1 MRSVP
6 GFAVLSL
13 AGFLPLILTG
23 CEIGSTSAPT
33 ADAGLAIH
41 GSVHGGQQPIV
52 GAEVYLLAANTTG
65 YGKPSV
71 SLLNAT
77 STGYSSSLGAYVPTA
92 ANGSFTITGDY
103 SCTPNTQVYLY
114 SLGGSQGGIAN
125 SAAGLLA
132 ALGNCPSSGNFL
144 SSTPFIAV
152 NEVSTVAAAYAF
164 AGFATDATHVSSSG
178 TPLAQIGIANAFANA
193 TNLAGISTGAA
204 LATTPAGNG
213 TVPQSEIN
221 TLANILASCIN
232 SSGALTGPISPSTCY
247 TLFNAA
253 QSAGSSGT
261 IPSDTATAAI
271 NIAHNPAANIASLC
285 GLQTATAPFQPD
297 LACSN
302 VSPSTYPNDFTISL
316 SISTGG
322 VLGLDALAIDG
333 LGNAWFVNSGSGSGA
348 FLNEYSN
355 LGAPISPATGY
366 IAAGGPLAVDASD
379 NVWIIGSGLFELN
392 NSGSL
397 ISPSTGYTGL
407 PGQPTAGLAFDVGG
421 NVWVSNYLYTISEFS
436 SSGTLILP
444 AATPEP
450 TRNGYSGADYTTT
463 SPAVDGS
470 NNVWTSFD
478 NYQEYGV
485 ATVNLTG
492 VLSSFFGG
500 GVYQNSTSFLAIDHS
515 GNVWVANFFAG
526 GLSEFSS
533 SGAAISPSTG
543 YTGGG
548 LVGVDALAIDGAGN
562 IWLSNL
568 TNQSAEDVTE
578 FSNAGS
584 PISPSTG
591 YIAGGG
597 SKAGSIAIDGSG
609 DVWIASGYYYGGLVE
624 LIGAATPVVTPIA
637 VGTKTNTLGAR
648 P

>member
-1 MRSVP
+1 MRLCFSFP
-6 GFAVLSL
+6 W
-13 AGFLPLILTG
+13 LPLACLLPLTLTG
-23 CEIGSTSAPT
+23 CSLSSTSAPT

-65 YGKPSV
+65 YGQPSK
-71 SLLNAT
+71 SLLNAA
-77 STGYSSSLGAYVPTA
+77 STGYASSLGAYVPTA
-92 ANGSFTITGDY
+92 PDGSFTITGDY

-144 SSTPFIAV
+144 SSTPYIVV

-193 TNLAGISTGAA
+193 TNLAGVSTGAA

-213 TVPQSEIN
+213 TVPQAEIN
-221 TLANILASCIN
+221 TLANILASCVN
-232 SSGALTGPISPSTCY
+232 SSGAYTGPTNPSTCY
-247 TLFNAA
+247 TLFNDA

-271 NIAHNPAANIASLC
+271 NMAHNPGANIAALY
-285 GLQTATAPFQPD
+285 GLSTANPPFGSALGAQ
-297 LACSN
+297 
-302 VSPSTYPNDFTISL
+302 PNDFTISL

-322 VLGLDALAIDG
+322 VLGLDGLAIDG
-333 LGNAWFVNSGSGSGA
+333 LGNAWFVNSGSGGGVAS

-366 IAAGGPLAVDASD
+366 IAASGLAVDASD
-379 NVWIIGSGLFELN
+379 NIWIIGGEVQGSGLASSLFELN
-392 NSGSL
+392 NSGAL
-397 ISPSTGYTGL
+397 ISPSTGYSVL
-407 PGQPTAGLAFDVGG
+407 PDQSEGIAFDVGG
-421 NVWVSNYLYTISEFS
+421 NVWVSSFLYTISEFS
-436 SSGTLILP
+436 SSGAVILP
-444 AATPEP
+444 AATAEP
-450 TRNGYSGADYTTT
+450 TRNGYSGADYSTT

-500 GVYQNSTSFLAIDHS
+500 GVYQNSTSTLAIDHS
-515 GNVWVANFFAG
+515 GNVWVANYFSRRPQRILELRRRP
-526 GLSEFSS
+526 LSIDWIH
-533 SGAAISPSTG
+533 GRRTG
-543 YTGGG
+543 RRRR
-548 LVGVDALAIDGAGN
+548 L
-562 IWLSNL
+562 
-568 TNQSAEDVTE
+568 
-578 FSNAGS
+578 
-584 PISPSTG
+584 
-591 YIAGGG
+591 
-597 SKAGSIAIDGSG
+597 G
-609 DVWIASGYYYGGLVE
+609 DRWSRQYMAF
-624 LIGAATPVVTPIA
+624 
-637 VGTKTNTLGAR
+637 R
-648 P
+648 PD

>member
-1 MRSVP
+1 MRLCFSFP
-6 GFAVLSL
+6 WLPLACLLSL
-13 AGFLPLILTG
+13 TLTG
-23 CEIGSTSAPT
+23 CSLSSTSAPT
-33 ADAGLAIH
+33 TDAGLAIH

-65 YGKPSV
+65 YGHPSV
-71 SLLNAT
+71 SLLNAM
-77 STGYSSSLGAYVPTA
+77 STGYAGSLGAYVPTA
-92 ANGSFTITGDY
+92 ADGSFAITGDY

-144 SSTPFIAV
+144 TATPFIAV
-152 NEVSTVAAAYAF
+152 NEVSTIAAAYAF

-178 TPLAQIGIANAFANA
+178 TALAQIGIANAFANA

-213 TVPQSEIN
+213 TVPQAEIN
-221 TLANILASCIN
+221 TLANILASCVN
-232 SSGALTGPISPSTCY
+232 SSGAITGPTNPTACY

-271 NIAHNPAANIASLC
+271 NIAHNPGANIAALY
-285 GLQTATAPFQPD
+285 GLSTANPPFGSALGAQ
-297 LACSN
+297 
-302 VSPSTYPNDFTISL
+302 PNDFTISL

-322 VLGLDALAIDG
+322 VLGLGGIAIDG
-333 LGNAWFVNSGSGSGA
+333 LGNAWFVNNGSGSGA

-355 LGAPISPATGY
+355 LGAPISPANGY
-366 IAAGGPLAVDASD
+366 IAAGGALAVDASD

-407 PGQPTAGLAFDVGG
+407 PEQSGGIAFDVSG
-421 NVWVSNYLYTISEFS
+421 NVWVSSFLYTISEFS

-450 TRNGYSGADYTTT
+450 TRNGYSGADYSTT

-515 GNVWVANFFAG
+515 GNVWAANFFAG

-533 SGAAISPSTG
+533 SGGAISPSTG

-548 LVGVDALAIDGAGN
+548 LIGVDALAIDGAGN
-562 IWLSNL
+562 IWLSDL

-578 FSNAGS
+578 FSNSGS

-597 SKAGSIAIDGSG
+597 DKAGSIAIDGSG

>member
-6 GFAVLSL
+6 GLAVLSL
-13 AGFLPLILTG
+13 ACLLPLVLTG
-23 CEIGSTSAPT
+23 CEIGSTAAPT

-65 YGKPSV
+65 YGQPSV
-71 SLLNAT
+71 SKLSAT
-77 STGYSSSLGAYVPTA
+77 STGYSNSLGAYVPTA
-92 ANGSFTITGDY
+92 ADGSFTITGDY

-125 SAAGLLA
+125 PAAGLLA

-213 TVPQSEIN
+213 TVPQAEIN
-221 TLANILASCIN
+221 TLANILASCVN
-232 SSGALTGPISPSTCY
+232 SSGAVTGPTNPTACY
-247 TLFNAA
+247 TLFNNA

-271 NIAHNPAANIASLC
+271 NMAHNPGANIAALY
-285 GLQTATAPFQPD
+285 GLSTANPPFGSALGAQ
-297 LACSN
+297 
-302 VSPSTYPNDFTISL
+302 PNDFTISL
-316 SISTGG
+316 GISTFGLGG
-322 VLGLDALAIDG
+322 IAIDG
-333 LGNAWFVNSGSGSGA
+333 LGNAWFVTAGLPGIA
-348 FLNEYSN
+348 PFLNEYSN

-366 IAAGGPLAVDASD
+366 IAAGALAIDASD
-379 NVWIIGSGLFELN
+379 NVWIIGGEVQGSGLASSLFEVN
-392 NSGSL
+392 NAGAL
-397 ISPSTGYTGL
+397 ISPSTGYSVL
-407 PGQPTAGLAFDVGG
+407 PDDSSGIAVDGSG
-421 NVWVSNYLYTISEFS
+421 NVWVSSYLYTISEFS

-450 TRNGYSGADYTTT
+450 IRSGYSGSEYSTTY
-463 SPAVDGS
+463 PAVDGS
-470 NNVWTSFD
+470 NNVWTYFYDYGAS
-478 NYQEYGV
+478 GV

-500 GVYQNSTSFLAIDHS
+500 GVDNPGALAIDHS
-515 GNVWVANFFAG
+515 GNVWLANLG
-526 GLSEFSS
+526 NSSVSKFSS
-533 SGAAISPSTG
+533 AGAVSPSTG

-548 LVGVDALAIDGAGN
+548 LVNPYGLAIDGGGNVWVSDFNNHSAGN
-562 IWLSNL
+562 V
-568 TNQSAEDVTE
+568 AE
-578 FSNAGS
+578 FSNSGL

-591 YIAGGG
+591 YVAGAGYTR
-597 SKAGSIAIDGSG
+597 AGSIAVDGSG
-609 DVWIASGYYYGGLVE
+609 DVWIASQISYGDLIE

-637 VGTKTNTLGAR
+637 VGTKNNTLGAR

>member
-6 GFAVLSL
+6 GLAVLSL
-13 AGFLPLILTG
+13 ACLLPLVLTG
-23 CEIGSTSAPT
+23 CEIGSTAAPT

-65 YGKPSV
+65 YGQPSV
-71 SLLNAT
+71 SKLSAT
-77 STGYSSSLGAYVPTA
+77 STGYSNSLGAYVPTA
-92 ANGSFTITGDY
+92 ADGSFTITGDY

-144 SSTPFIAV
+144 TATPFIAV

-221 TLANILASCIN
+221 TLANILASCMN
-232 SSGALTGPISPSTCY
+232 SNGAVTGPTNPTACY
-247 TLFNAA
+247 TLFNSARA
-253 QSAGSSGT
+253 AGSSGT

-271 NIAHNPAANIASLC
+271 NIAHNPAANIAALY
-285 GLQTATAPFQPD
+285 GLSTANPPFGSALGAQ
-297 LACSN
+297 
-302 VSPSTYPNDFTISL
+302 PNDFTISL
-316 SISTGG
+316 SISTPG
-322 VLGLDALAIDG
+322 VLGLDALVIDG
-333 LGNAWFVNSGSGSGA
+333 LGNAWFVNSGTGTA
-348 FLNEYSN
+348 FLSEYSN

-366 IAAGGPLAVDASD
+366 VAAGGPLAVDASD

-407 PGQPTAGLAFDVGG
+407 PEQPTGSIAVDVSG
-421 NVWVSNYLYTISEFS
+421 NVWVSSFLYTISEFS

-450 TRNGYSGADYTTT
+450 TRNGYSGADYSTT

-500 GVYQNSTSFLAIDHS
+500 GVYQGSTSSLAIDHS
-515 GNVWVANFFAG
+515 GNVWVANYFAG

-533 SGAAISPSTG
+533 SGAISPSTG

-548 LVGVDALAIDGAGN
+548 LIGVSGLAIDGAGN
-562 IWLSNL
+562 IWLSDLN
-568 TNQSAEDVTE
+568 NRSAGNVTE
-578 FSNAGS
+578 FSNSGS
-584 PISPSTG
+584 PVSPSTG
-591 YIAGGG
+591 YVAGAGY
-597 SKAGSIAIDGSG
+597 SKSGSIAIDGSG
-609 DVWIASGYYYGGLVE
+609 DVWIACGTYYGGLIE

-637 VGTKTNTLGAR
+637 VGTKNNTLGAR

>member
-1 MRSVP
+1 MHLPCCVSR
-6 GFAVLSL
+6 LSL
-13 AGFLPLILTG
+13 AGLLPLVLTG
-23 CEIGSTSAPT
+23 CEISSTSAPT

-65 YGKPSV
+65 YGQPSK
-71 SLLNAT
+71 SLLNAA
-77 STGYSSSLGAYVPTA
+77 STGYASSLGAYVPTA
-92 ANGSFTITGDY
+92 PDGSFTITGDY

-144 SSTPFIAV
+144 SSTPYIVV

-193 TNLAGISTGAA
+193 TNLAGVSTGAA

-213 TVPQSEIN
+213 TVPQAEIN
-221 TLANILASCIN
+221 TLANILASCVN
-232 SSGALTGPISPSTCY
+232 SSGAYTGPTNPSTCY
-247 TLFNAA
+247 TLFNDA

-271 NIAHNPAANIASLC
+271 NMAHNPGANIAALY
-285 GLQTATAPFQPD
+285 GLSTANPPFGSALGAQ
-297 LACSN
+297 
-302 VSPSTYPNDFTISL
+302 PNDFTISL
-316 SISTGG
+316 SISTPN
-322 VLGLDALAIDG
+322 VLGLGGIAIDG
-333 LGNAWFVNSGSGSGA
+333 LGNAWFENSGSGSGA
-348 FLNEYSN
+348 FLSEYSN
-355 LGAPISPATGY
+355 LGAPIAPATGY
-366 IAAGGPLAVDASD
+366 VAAGGALAVDASD
-379 NVWIIGSGLFELN
+379 NVWIIGSGLIEVS
-392 NSGSL
+392 NSGAL

-407 PGQPTAGLAFDVGG
+407 PDQSGGIAFDVGG
-421 NVWVSNYLYTISEFS
+421 NVWVSSFLYTISEFS
-436 SSGTLILP
+436 NSGAVILP
-444 AATPEP
+444 AATAEP
-450 TRNGYSGADYTTT
+450 TRNGYSGSDYNTT

-478 NYQEYGV
+478 DYQEYGI

-492 VLSSFFGG
+492 VLNSFFGG
-500 GVYQNSTSFLAIDHS
+500 GVYQGTNSLLAIDHS
-515 GNVWVANFFAG
+515 GNVWVG
-526 GLSEFSS
+526 GIGLSEFSN
-533 SGAAISPSTG
+533 SGGALSPSTG

-548 LVGVDALAIDGAGN
+548 LLGVAALAIDGAGN
-562 IWLSNL
+562 IWISQPN
-568 TNQSAEDVTE
+568 NSSADNVAE
-578 FSNAGS
+578 FSNSGS
-584 PISPSTG
+584 PVSPSTG
-591 YIAGGG
+591 YVAGAGY
-597 SKAGSIAIDGSG
+597 SKGGSIAVDGSG
-609 DVWIASGYYYGGLVE
+609 DVWIACGTYYGGLIE

>member
-164 AGFATDATHVSSSG
+164 AGFATDATDVSSSG
-178 TPLAQIGIANAFANA
+178 TALAQIGIANAFANA
-193 TNLAGISTGAA
+193 TNLAGISTGVA

-213 TVPQSEIN
+213 TVPQAEIN

-232 SSGALTGPISPSTCY
+232 SSGAVTGPTNPTACY
-247 TLFNAA
+247 TLFNSA

-271 NIAHNPAANIASLC
+271 NIAHNPGANIAALY
-285 GLQTATAPFQPD
+285 GLSTANPPFGSALGAQ
-297 LACSN
+297 
-302 VSPSTYPNDFTISL
+302 PNDFTISL
-316 SISTGG
+316 SISTPG
-322 VLGLDALAIDG
+322 VLGLDALVIDG
-333 LGNAWFVNSGSGSGA
+333 LGNAWFVNSGTGTA
-348 FLNEYSN
+348 FLSEYSN

-366 IAAGGPLAVDASD
+366 VAAGGPLAVDASD

-407 PGQPTAGLAFDVGG
+407 PEQPTGGIAVDVSG
-421 NVWVSNYLYTISEFS
+421 NVWVSSFLYTISEFS

-450 TRNGYSGADYTTT
+450 TRNGYSGAEYSTT

-478 NYQEYGV
+478 NYQEYV
-485 ATVNLTG
+485 
-492 VLSSFFGG
+492 
-500 GVYQNSTSFLAIDHS
+500 
-515 GNVWVANFFAG
+515 
-526 GLSEFSS
+526 
-533 SGAAISPSTG
+533 
-543 YTGGG
+543 
-548 LVGVDALAIDGAGN
+548 
-562 IWLSNL
+562 
-568 TNQSAEDVTE
+568 
-578 FSNAGS
+578 
-584 PISPSTG
+584 
-591 YIAGGG
+591 
-597 SKAGSIAIDGSG
+597 
-609 DVWIASGYYYGGLVE
+609 IASGIYCD
-624 LIGAATPVVTPIA
+624 
-637 VGTKTNTLGAR
+637 
-648 P
+648 

>member
-1 MRSVP
+1 VY
-6 GFAVLSL
+6 
-13 AGFLPLILTG
+13 
-23 CEIGSTSAPT
+23 
-33 ADAGLAIH
+33 
-41 GSVHGGQQPIV
+41 GGQQPIV
-52 GAEVYLLAANTTG
+52 GAAVYLLAANTTG

-71 SLLNAT
+71 SLLNAM
-77 STGYSSSLGAYVPTA
+77 STGYANSLGAYVPTA
-92 ANGSFTITGDY
+92 ADGSFAITGDY

-178 TPLAQIGIANAFANA
+178 TALAQIGIANAFANA

-213 TVPQSEIN
+213 TVPQAEIN
-221 TLANILASCIN
+221 TLANVLASCIN
-232 SSGALTGPISPSTCY
+232 SSGAITGPTNPTACY
-247 TLFNAA
+247 TLFNSA

-271 NIAHNPAANIASLC
+271 NMAHNPGANIAALY
-285 GLQTATAPFQPD
+285 GLSTANPPFGSALGAQ
-297 LACSN
+297 
-302 VSPSTYPNDFTISL
+302 PNDFTISL
-316 SISTGG
+316 SISTPG
-322 VLGLDALAIDG
+322 VLGLDALVIDG
-333 LGNAWFVNSGSGSGA
+333 LGNAWFVNSGTGTA
-348 FLNEYSN
+348 FLSEYSN

-366 IAAGGPLAVDASD
+366 VAAGGPLAVDASD

-407 PGQPTAGLAFDVGG
+407 PEQPTGGIAVDVSG
-421 NVWVSNYLYTISEFS
+421 NVWVSSFLYTISEFS

-450 TRNGYSGADYTTT
+450 TRNGYSGAEYSTT

-500 GVYQNSTSFLAIDHS
+500 GVYQGSTSSLAIDHS
-515 GNVWVANFFAG
+515 GNVWVANYFAG

-533 SGAAISPSTG
+533 SGAISPSTG

-548 LVGVDALAIDGAGN
+548 LIGVSGLAIDGAGN
-562 IWLSNL
+562 IWLSDLN
-568 TNQSAEDVTE
+568 NRSAGNVAE
-578 FSNAGS
+578 FSNSGS
-584 PISPSTG
+584 PVSPSTG
-591 YIAGGG
+591 YVAGAGY
-597 SKAGSIAIDGSG
+597 SKSGSIAIDGSG
-609 DVWIASGYYYGGLVE
+609 DVWIACGTYYGGLIE

>member
-6 GFAVLSL
+6 GLAVLSL
-13 AGFLPLILTG
+13 ACLLPLVLTG
-23 CEIGSTSAPT
+23 CEIGSTAAPT

-65 YGKPSV
+65 YGQPSV
-71 SLLNAT
+71 SKLSAT
-77 STGYSSSLGAYVPTA
+77 STGYSNSLGAYVPTA
-92 ANGSFTITGDY
+92 ADGSFTITGDY

-125 SAAGLLA
+125 PAAGLLA

-164 AGFATDATHVSSSG
+164 AGFATDATDVSSSG
-178 TPLAQIGIANAFANA
+178 TALAQIGIANAFANA

-213 TVPQSEIN
+213 TVPQAEIN

-232 SSGALTGPISPSTCY
+232 SSGALTGPTNPTACY
-247 TLFNAA
+247 TLFNDA

-261 IPSDTATAAI
+261 MPSDTATAAI
-271 NIAHNPAANIASLC
+271 NIAHNPGANIAALY
-285 GLQTATAPFQPD
+285 GLSTADPPFGSALGAQ
-297 LACSN
+297 
-302 VSPSTYPNDFTISL
+302 PNDFTISL
-316 SISTGG
+316 SISTPG
-322 VLGLDALAIDG
+322 VLGLDALVIDG

-348 FLNEYSN
+348 FLSEYSN

-366 IAAGGPLAVDASD
+366 IAAGGALAVDASD
-379 NVWIIGSGLFELN
+379 NVWIIGSENPGSGLFELN
-392 NSGSL
+392 NSGGL
-397 ISPSTGYTGL
+397 ISPSAGYPGL
-407 PGQPTAGLAFDVGG
+407 PDQSGGIAFDVGG
-421 NVWVSNYLYTISEFS
+421 NVWVSSFLYTISEFS
-436 SSGTLILP
+436 SSGAVILP
-444 AATPEP
+444 AATAEP
-450 TRNGYSGADYTTT
+450 TRNGYSGADYSTT
-463 SPAVDGS
+463 SPAVDGA

-500 GVYQNSTSFLAIDHS
+500 GVYQGSTSSLAIDHS
-515 GNVWVANFFAG
+515 GNVWAANFFAG
-526 GLSEFSS
+526 GLSEFSN
-533 SGAAISPSTG
+533 SGAALSPSTG

-548 LVGVDALAIDGAGN
+548 LVGVDGLAIDGAGN
-562 IWLSNL
+562 IWLSDL
-568 TNQSAEDVTE
+568 TNHSAEDVTE
-578 FSNAGS
+578 FSNSGS

-597 SKAGSIAIDGSG
+597 SKAGNVAVDGSG

-637 VGTKTNTLGAR
+637 VGTKNNTLGAR